1 MDSSLST
8 EIWYYV
14 AFFMLVL
21 VAAGV
26 TIYVANSKVN
36 KEGNPE
42 YDQKTGRNWKVL
54 TVLYTIAIVIG
65 VIAFAIYVRFF
76 T

>member
-1 MDSSLST
+1 MDSSST
-8 EIWYYV
+8 SELWYY
-14 AFFMLVL
+14 AIFFVLVL
-21 VAAGV
+21 IAAGV
-26 TIYVANSKVN
+26 TIYVANSKVT

-54 TVLYTIAIVIG
+54 TILYTIAVIIG
-65 VIAFAIYVRFF
+65 LLALAVYVKYF

>member
-1 MDSSLST
+1 MDSSFTSEL
-8 EIWYYV
+8 WYYA
-14 AFFMLVL
+14 AFLLLVL
-21 VAAGV
+21 IAAGV
-26 TIYVANSKVN
+26 TIYVANSKIT

-54 TVLYTIAIVIG
+54 GVLYTLAVLLG
-65 VIAFAIYVRFF
+65 LAALAVYVRYF